1 MIPPQILDSFL
12 VIRFWGLEAIA
23 RGLPAITAL
32 SLILVL
38 FIFLRG
44 RKPR

>member
-12 VIRFWGLEAIA
+12 VIRFWGVEANA
-23 RGLPAITAL
+23 AGLPAIIAL

-38 FIFLRG
+38 FIFMRG
-44 RKPR
+44 RKRR